1 VEVNLPERMQ
11 VNRM

>member
-1 VEVNLPERMQ
+1 VEVNLPERTQ